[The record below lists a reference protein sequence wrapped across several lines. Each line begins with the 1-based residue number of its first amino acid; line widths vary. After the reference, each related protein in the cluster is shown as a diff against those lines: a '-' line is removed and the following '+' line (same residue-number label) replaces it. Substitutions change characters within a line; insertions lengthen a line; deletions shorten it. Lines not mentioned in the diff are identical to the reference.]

1 LPSGEQPIGLRQM
14 PTASLGFART
24 HCTFFPDVGKLL
36 SLPQQ
41 SLSRTQTSPSMWQPF
56 AG

>member
-14 PTASLGFART
+14 PTGSFGFART
-24 HCTFFPDVGKLL
+24 HCTFFPDVGTLL

-41 SLSRTQTSPSMWQPF
+41 SLSRMQTSPSMWQPF